1 MYAQEGWNT
10 MIITL
15 ENTLISNFFAER
27 KIRSYMGRSPQA
39 LSKTEALEMAGAFAA
54 VAASCS
60 QGLMPPRDI
69 QEAMK
74 TYIIA
79 VLHE

>member
-1 MYAQEGWNT
+1 MVV
-10 MIITL
+10 TL
-15 ENTLISNFFAER
+15 ENAHIASWFAER

-60 QGLMPPRDI
+60 QGKMPAQDI